1 MAHFKSLTLIFS
13 LLSVV
18 ALGTIF
24 FHIVE
29 GWGWIDSYFFT
40 VVTVSTVGYGSLVP
54 ATVLG
59 KIAATVLIFFGLGI
73 FAVAIHEFAVYNM
86 RKREEEAEW
95 LIARLGHHSPPHHL
109 HHPHPHQH
117 EAEEE
122 QEGDLPA
129 ANEDDQP
136 HGKHAPAK

>member
-1 MAHFKSLTLIFS
+1 LAHFKSLTLIFS
-13 LLSVV
+13 LLSVI
-18 ALGTIF
+18 ALGTLF
-24 FHIVE
+24 FHVVE
-29 GWGWIDSYFFT
+29 GWGWLDSYFFT

-86 RKREEEAEW
+86 RKREEEAQW
-95 LIARLGHHSPPHHL
+95 LIARLGHTTPQHHIHHL
-109 HHPHPHQH
+109 HESETL

-122 QEGDLPA
+122 GELPT
-129 ANEDDQP
+129 ANEDDPP
-136 HGKHAPAK
+136 HGEHAPAE